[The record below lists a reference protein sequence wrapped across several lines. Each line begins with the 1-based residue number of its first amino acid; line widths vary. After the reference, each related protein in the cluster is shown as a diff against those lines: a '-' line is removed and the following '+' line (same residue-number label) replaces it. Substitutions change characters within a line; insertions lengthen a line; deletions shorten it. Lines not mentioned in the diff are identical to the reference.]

1 MSATPHDA
9 VADPKVPGPADLFDL
24 TGKTAL
30 VTGASSGL
38 GVHFA
43 IGLRHA
49 GASVYVAAR
58 RVDRLNDLC
67 ARHPGLIPIACDVS
81 DEDSVAEA
89 AARINGEVGALDIL
103 VNNAGTSVPSRAEHE
118 SMADF
123 RYVMDVNVHGTFKLT
138 QLLAR
143 PMLDAGRGSII
154 NIASILG
161 LVAASPNRLAS
172 YCASKG
178 ALISLTRELAVQWAR
193 RGVRVNAIA
202 PGFFP
207 SELTTELMDGPGH
220 DYITRNTP
228 MARTGDPNELLGT
241 LLLLAGD
248 AGTFIT
254 GQVIAVD
261 GGWTAR

>member
-1 MSATPHDA
+1 MS
-9 VADPKVPGPADLFDL
+9 
-24 TGKTAL
+24 
-30 VTGASSGL
+30 
-38 GVHFA
+38 
-43 IGLRHA
+43 
-49 GASVYVAAR
+49 
-58 RVDRLNDLC
+58 
-67 ARHPGLIPIACDVS
+67 
-81 DEDSVAEA
+81 
-89 AARINGEVGALDIL
+89 
-103 VNNAGTSVPSRAEHE
+103 
-118 SMADF
+118 DF
-123 RYVMDVNVHGTFKLT
+123 GYVMNVNVHGTFRLT

-154 NIASILG
+154 NVASILG
-161 LVAASPNRLAS
+161 LVAASPNRQAS

-207 SELTTELMDGPGH
+207 SELTTELMDGPGN
-220 DYITRNTP
+220 DYVTRNTP
-228 MARTGDPNELLGT
+228 MARTGDPNELLGA